1 MTKKK
6 EQKPLDEIR
15 ETILHF
21 FYDTH
26 KKASSPKKVRLKIL
40 EAKSGLKELGLSGNE
55 VVSNM
60 EYLIDGG
67 WLSRETE
74 QKEFTTPKGVKVPS
88 ETHLYKASNKTI
100 DHFDKGKSIFM
111 KQDGSGI
118 NITNIQGVTTL
129 TVGDNNDVVV
139 NAELSDLW
147 SKLEDFNKSIREG
160 KLSDEDKLNYTS
172 EIKTIQTQLQ
182 KQKPDKSIISKAW
195 DNLKNL
201 ASGAETLSTIYS
213 TISPIIKALIGI

>member
-1 MTKKK
+1 MAKKK
-6 EQKPLDEIR
+6 EQKPVDEVR
-15 ETILHF
+15 EIILRF

-26 KKASSPKKVRLKIL
+26 KRATSPKKVRLKIL
-40 EAKSGLKELGLSGNE
+40 EAKSGLKELGLSGSE

-67 WLSRETE
+67 WLTRETE

-88 ETHLYKASNKTI
+88 ETHMYKASNKTI

-111 KQDGSGI
+111 KRDGSGI

-129 TVGDNNDVVV
+129 TLGDNNEVVV
-139 NAELSDLW
+139 NAELKDLW
-147 SKLEDFNKSIREG
+147 SKLEGFNKSIKES
-160 KLSDEDKLNYTS
+160 KLSDEDKLNFTS

-182 KQKPDKSIISKAW
+182 KQNPDKSIISKAW
-195 DNLKNL
+195 DNIKRL

-213 TISPIIKALIGI
+213 TISPLIKALIGI